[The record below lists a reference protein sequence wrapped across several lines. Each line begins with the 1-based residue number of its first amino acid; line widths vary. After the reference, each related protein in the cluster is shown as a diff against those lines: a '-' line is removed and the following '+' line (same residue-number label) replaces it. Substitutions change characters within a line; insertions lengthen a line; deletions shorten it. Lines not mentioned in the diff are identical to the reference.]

1 MLFLRKLKISS
12 KKHQKQ
18 CIVTWPPFGTS
29 NTNLSIATNGL
40 VEELRSHVSTKSQKL
55 ALGGDK
61 FTYRSGVLHSDDA
74 EAWKSFSRAVGNAKS
89 SVPQERPARV
99 SKQ

>member
-1 MLFLRKLKISS
+1 MSDDASQDYYRKELAELAVKYV
-12 KKHQKQ
+12 QLEEAMGEPPEMKQ
-18 CIVTWPPFGTS
+18 
-29 NTNLSIATNGL
+29 L
-40 VEELRSHVSTKSQKL
+40 
-55 ALGGDK
+55 GDK

-89 SVPQERPARV
+89 SVPQERPAKV